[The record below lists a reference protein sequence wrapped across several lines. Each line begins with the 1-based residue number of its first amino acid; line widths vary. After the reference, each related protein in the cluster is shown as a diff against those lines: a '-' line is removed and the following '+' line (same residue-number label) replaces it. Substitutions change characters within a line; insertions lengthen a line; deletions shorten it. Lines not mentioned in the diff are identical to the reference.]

1 MLEPVLV
8 DTPTKFPQ
16 ACFVCTG
23 QTGPMIDWQAEK
35 PGGLHLY
42 TCARCNKESARVS
55 GFGEGE
61 RLDELEEALQAYAAH
76 ERELVA
82 FRIDLKAER
91 EDGEL
96 KDKAIEELEI
106 ELEAKKGRIAQL
118 EELRRSTVETLVGA

>member
-23 QTGPMIDWQAEK
+23 QTGPFIDWQAEK

-61 RLDELEEALQAYAAH
+61 RLDELETALETFDRSARDVEIAGRTIY
-76 ERELVA
+76 EMRGEL
-82 FRIDLKAER
+82 
-91 EDGEL
+91 EL

-106 ELEAKKGRIAQL
+106 TLEAKKGRIAQL
-118 EELRRSTVETLVGA
+118 EEQLHTAAAQLVA